1 MHNRAY
7 AGLVSDVRPPLVIIG
22 PRGRLVILAIAC
34 AIAAAMGI
42 VIVLLNQQNLTALV
56 VGVAAVG
63 VFGVGGGYSLIGQWR
78 RSRLLRVDDA
88 GIRLGDGAS
97 LAWRDIDRVGVAGPA
112 LGIRLRSADAY
123 LSQRPRGVT
132 VESLQATRR
141 TWNGFDI
148 VLPERD
154 LGMTATAA
162 SAAVR
167 ARKP

>member
-34 AIAAAMGI
+34 AIAASSSAASRVSTVSESVMA
-42 VIVLLNQQNLTALV
+42 VLLVLY
-56 VGVAAVG
+56 

-97 LAWRDIDRVGVAGPA
+97 LAWRDIDRGGVAGPA

-148 VLPERD
+148 VFPERD